1 MVAFRK
7 TGVDVSE
14 KKRNFFSGEF
24 KAKVALEALRG
35 IKTVNVVPKSPAYI
49 RRKCASGRESCKSRR
64 LAFSRSSAGSGRW
77 TSPPA
82 RSGCI
87 PRSGG

>member
-35 IKTVNVVPKSPAYI
+35 IKTVNVVPKSPA
-49 RRKCASGRESCKSRR
+49 
-64 LAFSRSSAGSGRW
+64 
-77 TSPPA
+77 
-82 RSGCI
+82 
-87 PRSGG
+87 